1 MPDAALGVKSVTATG
16 TDRNL
21 RLQNA
26 LGVPFVIVVNSG
38 YVGFGT
44 ATPTR
49 FVDILSAV
57 PGVIKIRN
65 GNGGAGKMFT
75 SDANGQAT
83 WERPKANVILD
94 VWGAGG
100 NVLA

>member
-1 MPDAALGVKSVTATG
+1 MPDAVLGVKSVTATG

-26 LGVPFVIVVNSG
+26 LGVPFVTVTNSG

-44 ATPTR
+44 ATPTMI
-49 FVDILSAV
+49 VDILSAV

-65 GNGGAGKMFT
+65 GNDGAGKMFT
-75 SDANGQAT
+75 SESNGQAT
-83 WERPKANVILD
+83 WERPKANVILG